1 MLGQLKQLPK
11 FLLYPIIIL
20 TLVKLWVM
28 YSIPLIDD
36 EAYHWSW
43 TLNLSYSYF
52 DHPGMVAWMI
62 ALPTKIFGH
71 HPFFIRLPALISFF
85 GICFLLYK
93 IAKEM
98 FDQSTANLTAAL
110 LFFVPLWSF
119 AGLSTMPDT
128 PLALFWLLCFYCFW
142 KSVNPN
148 PNQRWSIKKSWLLI
162 GLFMGLGMNS
172 KLSCCLIGLGFG
184 LYLLMNSEYR
194 RHLFTRWPWIAMLI
208 TFIVMIPVFV
218 WNSKNQWASFEY
230 QFFRRH
236 HEASGFDINRL
247 IQFLV
252 IQMIFISPFFYFNI
266 VKNYFILF
274 TFKKIHQNV
283 RLALLVAMPTL
294 FLFGYQSSMAAYKP
308 HWSGPAYLILMPAI
322 VFSLKN
328 YLLSPQNAFQ
338 KLIKFLILGF
348 FFLMQMLWI
357 PLITPIIPKVYGLF
371 SQTKWNPQWDFTNE
385 IYGWD
390 KAAQK
395 VFEIKAALES
405 KGEKVII
412 GAQRYEMIAQLTY
425 AAFIYEHSLSNSE
438 VTKVWQLTRG
448 IDQYRFEQTE
458 EEKNH
463 HKGST
468 ALVVV
473 SDKYDRD
480 PRDLIF
486 SDSCIKHT
494 VTIERANILAREI
507 FIYECKNFQGT
518 KK

>member
-1 MLGQLKQLPK
+1 MLNQLKLIPK

-20 TLVKLWVM
+20 IITKLWVM

-71 HPFFIRLPALISFF
+71 HPFFIRLPALVSFLM
-85 GICFLLYK
+85 ICLLLYK

-98 FDQSTANLTAAL
+98 FDETTAVLTSAL
-110 LFFVPLWSF
+110 MFFIPLWSF

-142 KSVNPN
+142 KGVDPN
-148 PNQRWSIKKSWLLI
+148 LNRRWSVKKSWLLI

-172 KLSCCLIGLGFG
+172 KLSCCLIGVGFG
-184 LYLLMNSEYR
+184 LYLLLHKDFR
-194 RHLFTRWPWIAMLI
+194 GHLLTRWPWIAMLI
-208 TFIVMIPVFV
+208 TFILMIPIFV

-236 HEASGFDINRL
+236 HEASGFDLNRL

-266 VKNYFILF
+266 IKNYFLF
-274 TFKKIHQNV
+274 FSFKKIHQNI
-283 RLALLVAMPTL
+283 RLALIVALPTL
-294 FLFGYQSSMAAYKP
+294 LLFSYQSSMAAYKP
-308 HWSGPAYLILMPAI
+308 HWSGPAYLILMPSI
-322 VFSLKN
+322 VFSLKH
-328 YLLSPQNAFQ
+328 YLIKPLSVFQ
-338 KLIKFLILGF
+338 KFTRVLILGF
-348 FFLMQMLWI
+348 FYLMQLLWI
-357 PLITPIIPKVYGLF
+357 PLLIPVIPKVYGLF
-371 SQTKWNPQWDFTNE
+371 SQEKWNPQLDFTNE
-385 IYGWD
+385 LYGWNEAT
-390 KAAQK
+390 KK
-395 VFEIKAALES
+395 VFSLKNALETT
-405 KGEKVII
+405 GENAIV

-425 AAFIYEHSLSNSE
+425 AAFRFEEALGKPKK
-438 VTKVWQLTRG
+438 TKIWQLTRG

-458 EEKNH
+458 EEKN
-463 HKGST
+463 KYLGST

-480 PRDLIF
+480 PKDLIF
-486 SDSCIKHT
+486 SDSCFKHT
-494 VTIERANILAREI
+494 VEIERANILAREI